1 MNDEQHELVE
11 YTNVKHTSLN
21 FDNFILPIH
30 GKQLDAKETTGCKR
44 NNWMQKK
51 QLDAKETTGCKRNNW
66 LPKVSTECRMNK

>member
-30 GKQLDAKETTGCKR
+30 GRL
-44 NNWMQKK
+44 N
-51 QLDAKETTGCKRNNW
+51 
-66 LPKVSTECRMNK
+66 MNFMSKHVQR